1 MRGPY
6 SERYDGMQLK
16 IESKKL
22 KSGKCQV
29 KFFTKG
35 MLEEDF
41 YGYALVAGEKPL
53 VEVVREIKTKLIRVG
68 SINSYYQQNL
78 FSIKRDRMPEEDFV
92 IFKAWQKK
100 WNDLICKISISYMVR
115 FKGTD

>member
-6 SERYDGMQLK
+6 SERYDGMQIK

-35 MLEEDF
+35 LLAEDF
-41 YGYALVAGEKPL
+41 YGYALVEGEKPL
-53 VEVVREIKTKLIRVG
+53 TEVVREIKTKLSKVG
-68 SINSYYQQNL
+68 SINSFYQQNL
-78 FSIKRDRMPEEDFV
+78 YSIKRNKMPEEDFV
-92 IFKAWQKK
+92 IFKA
-100 WNDLICKISISYMVR
+100 
-115 FKGTD
+115 

>member
-6 SERYDGMQLK
+6 SERYDGMQIK

-35 MLEEDF
+35 LLEEDF
-41 YGYALVAGEKPL
+41 YGYALVEGEKPL
-53 VEVVREIKTKLIRVG
+53 TEVVREIKTKLSKVG
-68 SINSYYQQNL
+68 SINSFYQQNL
-78 FSIKRDRMPEEDFV
+78 YSIKRNKTPEEDFV
-92 IFKAWQKK
+92 IFKA
-100 WNDLICKISISYMVR
+100 
-115 FKGTD
+115 

>member
-6 SERYDGMQLK
+6 SERYDGLQIR

-35 MLEEDF
+35 LLAEDF
-41 YGYALVAGEKPL
+41 YGYALVEGEKPL
-53 VEVVREIKTKLIRVG
+53 TEVVREIKTRLSEVG
-68 SINSYYQQNL
+68 SINSFYQQNL
-78 FSIKRDRMPEEDFV
+78 FSIKRNRMPKEDFV
-92 IFKAWQKK
+92 IFKA
-100 WNDLICKISISYMVR
+100 
-115 FKGTD
+115 